1 MKTIKQVS
9 KLSGASVRTLQYYDN
24 IHLLTPSRTE
34 SSYRLYSDEDI
45 AKLQQILFLK
55 ELGFSLKAIRE
66 LINHPGFDHRLVFHK
81 QKEILCAQRQQVGRV
96 IRVLERL
103 ENGASLDDC
112 AADIKSISKESKN
125 MKKSLTAFIVLA
137 LLLAGAFGV
146 YQIVQQSQPDSD
158 VPATVSMDIININ
171 QFPIFSSAARD
182 IKVKSVDATSLPENS
197 PLLDQIVLP
206 IDLQEDITIQ
216 GFYSRDNEI
225 EYGKLENYAI
235 MAGDYTR
242 YVCIGFS
249 TERMPIHELY
259 TPEGEKSLINGHEVM
274 IGQHIGPIVNLG
286 DTIVQTTNYYI
297 DFTAN
302 GMNYSIETHG
312 FTETEM
318 IALIKSLL

>member
-55 ELGFSLKAIRE
+55 ELGFSLKEIRG
-66 LINHPGFDHRLVFHK
+66 LISRPDFDHRLIFHK
-81 QKEILCAQRQQVGRV
+81 QKELLCAQRQQADRI

-125 MKKSLTAFIVLA
+125 MKKSLKVFIILAF
-137 LLLAGAFGV
+137 LLAGTFSI
-146 YQIVQQSQPDSD
+146 YQILPQPQPDLD
-158 VPATVSMDIININ
+158 APATIGMDIININ
-171 QFPIFSSAARD
+171 QFPIFSSAVRD
-182 IKVKSVDATSLPENS
+182 IQMKSVGSALLPENS
-197 PLLDQIVLP
+197 PVLGQISLP
-206 IDLQEDITIQ
+206 IDLQGNAIIQ
-216 GFYSRDNEI
+216 GLYSRNNGI
-225 EYGKLENYAI
+225 EYDNLENYAI
-235 MAGDYTR
+235 IAENDIR
-242 YVCIGFS
+242 YVYVGFS
-249 TERMPIHELY
+249 PDRTPIRELY

-274 IGQHIGPIVNLG
+274 IGQHVGPIMDLG
-286 DTIVQTTNYYI
+286 DTIVQTIHYYA

-302 GMNYSIETHG
+302 GLNYSIETHG
-312 FTETEM
+312 LSETEV
-318 IALIKSLL
+318 ITLIKSLL